1 MSARYT
7 WIGRILSG
15 RRLDRNPLRRG
26 SDRVETMILIALLA
40 ACLSAA
46 PLAAHAAARWSS
58 ASSWREL
65 RAQYTSSRQVT
76 AILLDASVTYQGY
89 GGGYLASQATARWRA
104 PDGKTVTGTITTSV
118 NAKAGSTMKIWT
130 DGTGQPVTL
139 LGQGDIALRADL
151 AATAATAVLGVLLL
165 VTVTV
170 VRRALNRRRL
180 AAWDADWLVTGPRW
194 NSRR

>member
-1 MSARYT
+1 VSARYT

-26 SDRVETMILIALLA
+26 SDRVETVILIALLA

-65 RAQYTSSRQVT
+65 RAQYASSRQVT
-76 AILLDASVTYQGY
+76 AVLLDASVTYQGY

-130 DGTGQPVTL
+130 NRSGQPVTL

>member
-1 MSARYT
+1 VSARYT